1 MDYFQEYSVLFLLN
15 FSFIARQS
23 YLETL
28 SIAQFLWQNKSV
40 RWAVPLDFQTKTRQ
54 LGYLGICFHTAEVGG
69 GALHPFPSKEKRSSQ
84 TIPKNT
90 APKHSSQT
98 IPARLPILLTQR
110 GWAGRWRCLR
120 CATLARGAAK
130 CPWGCAFLFLR
141 GWCCCVLVSP
151 LFWWKLEAS
160 SFLPSALKL
169 PFFSSVVTVGR
180 KSTNWEH
187 KSAFLKKLRQ
197 KVSYSCMK
205 ELHFISSPPWRELS
219 LCLILPL
226 FLVLAWSVITV
237 LWSCKSLVL
246 LASS

>member
-1 MDYFQEYSVLFLLN
+1 MGSPLGFPNKNPTIRLSGDLLPH
-15 FSFIARQS
+15 SR
-23 YLETL
+23 
-28 SIAQFLWQNKSV
+28 
-40 RWAVPLDFQTKTRQ
+40 
-54 LGYLGICFHTAEVGG
+54 GG
-69 GALHPFPSKEKRSSQ
+69 GGGLASLSQQGKTQLPNHPK
-84 TIPKNT
+84 
-90 APKHSSQT
+90 KHSSQT

-110 GWAGRWRCLR
+110 GWAGRWRCLSLR

-205 ELHFISSPPWRELS
+205 ELRFISSPPWRELS
-219 LCLILPL
+219 LCLILLL

>member
-28 SIAQFLWQNKSV
+28 SIAQFPWQNKSV

-69 GALHPFPSKEKRSSQ
+69 GGLASLSQQGKTQLPNHPK
-84 TIPKNT
+84 
-90 APKHSSQT
+90 KHSSQT

-160 SFLPSALKL
+160 SFLPPALKL

-237 LWSCKSLVL
+237 LCSSKSLVL

>member
-1 MDYFQEYSVLFLLN
+1 MGNPLGFPNKNPTIRLSGDLLPR
-15 FSFIARQS
+15 SR
-23 YLETL
+23 
-28 SIAQFLWQNKSV
+28 
-40 RWAVPLDFQTKTRQ
+40 
-54 LGYLGICFHTAEVGG
+54 GG
-69 GALHPFPSKEKRSSQ
+69 GPCIPFPGR
-84 TIPKNT
+84 KNT
-90 APKHSSQT
+90 APKPSQHGC
-98 IPARLPILLTQR
+98 PSCLAWHGR
-110 GWAGRWRCLR
+110 AGRWQCLSLW

-151 LFWWKLEAS
+151 LFWWKLGAS
-160 SFLPSALKL
+160 VFLRSALKL

-187 KSAFLKKLRQ
+187 KPALLKKLRQ

-205 ELHFISSPPWRELS
+205 ELHFISSLPWRELS

-226 FLVLAWSVITV
+226 FLVLCSSLLAWRVITV
-237 LWSCKSLVL
+237 LWSCKSLVS

>member
-1 MDYFQEYSVLFLLN
+1 MGSPLGFPNKNPTIRLSGDLLPH
-15 FSFIARQS
+15 SRGGEGGLAS
-23 YLETL
+23 L
-28 SIAQFLWQNKSV
+28 SQQG
-40 RWAVPLDFQTKTRQ
+40 KTQ
-54 LGYLGICFHTAEVGG
+54 LPN
-69 GALHPFPSKEKRSSQ
+69 HPK
-84 TIPKNT
+84 
-90 APKHSSQT
+90 KHSSQT

-160 SFLPSALKL
+160 SFLPPALKL

-205 ELHFISSPPWRELS
+205 ELRFISSPPWRELS